1 MCFDKSSVHLEKPR
15 IVVFIVNHVCCCWG
29 VNPKINRLWG
39 GLMAGM
45 GLIGISASAAKFY
58 EPRSRS
64 RFADN
69 QELKDLQLAQHSV
82 ANIQIVR
89 DSLVDCPPKYTST
102 ASLSLINTMHL
113 NSTIFQ
119 FIQRRQCLGCSSSSR
134 SPLVSLMPNHRVAAW
149 TQGPAM
155 LALGRTPPRE
165 TGSPPS
171 KGSATPSHPSQ
182 KRDLSLPSPS

>member
-29 VNPKINRLWG
+29 VNPTINRLWG

-45 GLIGISASAAKFY
+45 GFIGISASAAKFY

-155 LALGRTPPRE
+155 LALGRPPPRE
-165 TGSPPS
+165 TGSLPS
-171 KGSATPSHPSQ
+171 KESATPSHPSQ